1 MSIRVLVAD
10 HDESLREAYERSL
23 AECGFQVFTAA
34 TGPDCLKQLREHV
47 PHVLVLEPELPGV
60 PGQQLTELICD
71 ASHVPTV
78 PVVIVSRHERAQPVI
93 SSDFP
98 VWAYHVKPVAM
109 DQLAESV
116 CSAAEQGP

>member
-47 PHVLVLEPELPGV
+47 PYVLVLEPDLPGV
-60 PGQQLTELICD
+60 PGQKLTELIRD

-78 PVVIVSRHERAQPVI
+78 PVVIVSRHERDQQVVSMDSPI
-93 SSDFP
+93 
-98 VWAYHVKPVAM
+98 WAYHVKPVAM
-109 DQLAESV
+109 DQLVDSV
-116 CSAAEQGP
+116 RTAAEQGP